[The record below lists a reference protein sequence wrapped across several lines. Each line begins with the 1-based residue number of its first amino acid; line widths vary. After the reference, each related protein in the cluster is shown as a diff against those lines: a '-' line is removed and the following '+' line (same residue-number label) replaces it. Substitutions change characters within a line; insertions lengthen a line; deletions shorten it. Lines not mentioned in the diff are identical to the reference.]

1 MPIELPRQLEREA
14 DGRWIAEVPSI
25 PGVIVYGSSPRQALE
40 AARRLAADVT
50 EDWRI
55 RGEPVPEMDVDAG
68 ALTMV
73 VGGHI
78 ARVLPGE
85 IDGTLIGYVDGL
97 PGAHTQA
104 ASLDEL
110 FLNLTEV
117 IGLVTENDSAPENL
131 PEERLSTREN

>member
-1 MPIELPRQLEREA
+1 MGAGLPKWR
-14 DGRWIAEVPSI
+14 GF
-25 PGVIVYGSSPRQALE
+25 PGVIVYGSSAERALE

-50 EDWRI
+50 EEGRL
-55 RGEPVPEMDVDAG
+55 RGEPVPEMDMNAY

-73 VGGHI
+73 IGGHV
-78 ARVLPGE
+78 ATVAPGE
-85 IDGTLIGYVDGL
+85 ATSSLVGYVDGL

-110 FLNLTEV
+110 VLNLSEV
-117 IGLVTENDSAPENL
+117 IGLVTGNDSAPENL